1 MSPGPAAPGPRLVYD
16 ADAPGTQAP
25 PGPTRSRTR
34 RPAWL
39 PIALLAAAV
48 VLAAFQW
55 QRAAALEARVGELS
69 RALATAQAEI
79 GARRA
84 QLDAIRASVD
94 DVRTRVAGLASLAA
108 EEPGKP
114 AAPPAAIPPSH

>member
-16 ADAPGTQAP
+16 ADAPGTHAV
-25 PGPTRSRTR
+25 PGPARSRAR

-39 PIALLAAAV
+39 LLALVAAV
-48 VLAAFQW
+48 GLLAAFQW

-69 RALATAQAEI
+69 RSLATAQAEI

-94 DVRTRVAGLASLAA
+94 DVRTRVEGLASIAA
-108 EEPGKP
+108 EEP
-114 AAPPAAIPPSH
+114 AAPPASRGTAAPAH

>member
-1 MSPGPAAPGPRLVYD
+1 VSSRPAAPGPRLVYD
-16 ADAPGTQAP
+16 ADAPGTHAVPGQA
-25 PGPTRSRTR
+25 RSRSR

-39 PIALLAAAV
+39 LIALAAAV
-48 VLAAFQW
+48 GLLAAFQW

-94 DVRTRVAGLASLAA
+94 DVRARVDGLVSLAG
-108 EEPGKP
+108 EEPTAP
-114 AAPPAAIPPSH
+114 AGRPAERAPAH

>member
-25 PGPTRSRTR
+25 PGPRSRSSR
-34 RPAWL
+34 QSWL
-39 PIALLAAAV
+39 GIALIAAAALLAV
-48 VLAAFQW
+48 FQW
-55 QRAAALEARVGELS
+55 QRAAALETRVAELS

-84 QLDAIRASVD
+84 QLDAIRSSVD
-94 DVRTRVAGLASLAA
+94 DVRTRVDGLASLAA
-108 EEPGKP
+108 QEPSARSAP
-114 AAPPAAIPPSH
+114 PVDAAPAH